1 MKNWL
6 QTPQLRDNLA
16 RSFNIAASDVRT
28 TPERVRASLIEAG
41 VPQDAVLTSDQ
52 IMQLS
57 TALQI
62 NRGTGGLSVKELLE
76 APSKLGDLCLNGI
89 FAPFVADQDTLETQ

>member
-6 QTPQLRDNLA
+6 QTPQLREKLV

-28 TPERVRASLIEAG
+28 TPERVRASFIEAG

-52 IMQLS
+52 IMQLA
-57 TALQI
+57 TAL
-62 NRGTGGLSVKELLE
+62 
-76 APSKLGDLCLNGI
+76 
-89 FAPFVADQDTLETQ
+89 